1 MSAIN
6 LQHEIQFEFIKNS
19 IKERPDN
26 QKILKHANKT
36 KVKNMDHS
44 ETDELISDMLKNGMV
59 CDKFLKIEHYIS
71 L

>member
-19 IKERPDN
+19 SKESPDN
-26 QKILKHANKT
+26 QTILKHANKT

-44 ETDELISDMLKNGMV
+44 QTDELISDMLKNGTV
-59 CDKFLKIEHYIS
+59 CDKL
-71 L
+71 